1 MEVGSPWRG
10 LEELVWTG
18 SDRDTLLC
26 VVALTHGSCLL
37 SSRYHVLVSKYGH
50 LAPLAQVDLRPRS
63 TLVKVRCGERME
75 AVSLRLQ
82 LSVLELKK
90 QLSDLLQLP
99 HNGTRL
105 FYVDQEM
112 CSVLGPQELRCGS
125 RALHSYGIRDGDEIL
140 VVPKMKARCSSSG
153 L

>member
-1 MEVGSPWRG
+1 M
-10 LEELVWTG
+10 EELVWTG
-18 SDRDTLLC
+18 SDRDALLC
-26 VVALTHGSCLL
+26 AVALTHGCCLL
-37 SSRYHVLVSKYGH
+37 SSRYHVLVSKYGR

-63 TLVKVRCGERME
+63 TLVKVRCGERVE

-90 QLSDLLQLP
+90 QLSELLQLP
-99 HNGTRL
+99 HTGTRL

-140 VVPKMKARCSSSG
+140 VVPKTKARCSSSG